1 MLTRCCRPFRPD
13 FKTIIPAQ
21 YGQHV
26 VLKMIVRDD
35 MRAWFV
41 DQLVELLDDRE
52 FLRTRGGTRVLEQA
66 FKSFSR
72 DQCRLVYDKLAEVM
86 NGNWLECALSIV
98 SRVATPT
105 AALPLQPTLSLLTP
119 FPTLFLAIRRTAA

>member
-1 MLTRCCRPFRPD
+1 MSKPRRQLTLLLRCHHLRPD

-41 DQLVELLDDRE
+41 DQLVVLLGDRA
-52 FLRTRGGTRVLEQA
+52 FLQTRGGTRVLEQA
-66 FKSFSR
+66 FKCFSR
-72 DQCRLVYDKLAEVM
+72 EQCKLVYDKLAEVM
-86 NGNWLECALSIV
+86 NGHWLECAVSIV
-98 SRVATPT
+98 RPAIACPF
-105 AALPLQPTLSLLTP
+105 TLLLWT
-119 FPTLFLAIRRTAA
+119 